1 MRIMIVDDHPFFREG
16 VKLYLGGIDGFE
28 LVGTAPD
35 GEQALGLLEEVKP
48 DLVLM
53 DLQMPGLDGIAT
65 TRRMLQVDPELRI
78 LILTSFVSAEK
89 LQEALAAG
97 AAGYCLKDAPPSE
110 LAAAVRAV
118 AEGGTYLGKGI
129 PTGDLGSRTRQ
140 EAPVQGNL
148 LDRLTQ
154 REAEVL
160 ALMAEG
166 QSNQE
171 IAQGLY
177 VSENTVKTHVAN
189 ILQKLEVKSRTQAA
203 VLANKQAQAEGRPH
217 A

>member
-1 MRIMIVDDHPFFREG
+1 MRILMVDDHPFFREG
-16 VKLYLGGIDGFE
+16 VKLYLSGIEGFE
-28 LVGTAPD
+28 LVGTAAS
-35 GEQALGLLEEVKP
+35 GEQALGMLDEVSP

-65 TRRMLQVDPELRI
+65 TRRMLEIDSKLRI
-78 LILTSFVSAEK
+78 LILTSFVSSQR

-129 PTGDLGSRTRQ
+129 IPGDLGNTGRQ
-140 EAPVQGNL
+140 EEPAPSSL
-148 LDRLTQ
+148 LSRLTQ

-160 ALMAEG
+160 GLMAKG
-166 QSNQE
+166 KSNQE
-171 IAQGLY
+171 IAQALF
-177 VSENTVKTHVAN
+177 VSEKTVKTHVAN

-203 VLANKQAQAEGRPH
+203 LLANTSAQAEEHPH

>member
-16 VKLYLGGIDGFE
+16 VKLYLGGVEGMQ
-28 LVGTAPD
+28 LAGTAAN
-35 GEQALGLLEEVKP
+35 GEQALSMIQEIDP
-48 DLVLM
+48 DVVLM

-65 TRRMLQVDPELRI
+65 TRRMRELRPQVRI
-78 LILTSFVSAEK
+78 LILTSLVSSDR

-97 AAGYCLKDAPPSE
+97 AVGYCLKDAPPSE

-118 AEGGTYLGKGI
+118 AEGGTYLGKG
-129 PTGDLGSRTRQ
+129 TLSGDLG
-140 EAPVQGNL
+140 APGRSPDPAPTGL
-148 LDRLTQ
+148 LSRLTQ

-160 ALMAEG
+160 QLMAQG

-171 IAQGLY
+171 IAENLY
-177 VSENTVKTHVAN
+177 LSEKTVKTHVAN
-189 ILQKLEVKSRTQAA
+189 ILQKLEVRSRTQAA
-203 VLANKQAQAEGRPH
+203 LMASRLSDAEAGPH

>member
-1 MRIMIVDDHPFFREG
+1 MRILIVDDHPFFREG
-16 VKLYLGGIDGFE
+16 VKLYLGGIEDIE
-28 LVGTAPD
+28 VAGTAPN
-35 GEQALGLLEEVKP
+35 GEQALAMLEETRP

-53 DLQMPGLDGIAT
+53 DMQMPGMDGIAT
-65 TRRMLQVDPELRI
+65 TRRMLEVRPELRI
-78 LILTSFVSAEK
+78 LILTSFVSAER

-110 LAAAVRAV
+110 LATAARAV

-129 PTGDLGSRTRQ
+129 LAGDLSDRPKKP
-140 EAPVQGNL
+140 EPVQSEVLN
-148 LDRLTQ
+148 RLTQ

-160 ALMAEG
+160 SLMAEG

-171 IAQGLY
+171 IAQALY
-177 VSENTVKTHVAN
+177 LSEKTVKTHVAN

-203 VLANKQAQAEGRPH
+203 LLASKVRLEGRPH